1 MQRPSWLLDA
11 RHFSIIRNFEW
22 NVYCPLLHQYA
33 MSIVTLEFKSALSQC
48 PRETVFAVVGLK
60 EGGDFIEIE
69 KRRDEISLLEEELV
83 QLTLKS
89 SQVVPNENPT
99 LICSFWTQKSYNPD
113 SFRAQLKSIWKP
125 KKKFE
130 IQVAGQSF
138 FFISFECEDD
148 LEMIMEGRPWPFR
161 RVIFFYRLR
170 NPIDRSKLRLV
181 LSPFWLKINPCSPK
195 FDKKGSL
202 TCDWIGF
209 WRRNKVKEVKVEET
223 LRYSFRR
230 RFTIQLTI
238 GLWESFLPNIVTDN
252 LRRDLGD
259 SNMVSSPLIEG
270 ISTKL
275 RDSFESIVADVR
287 MDFEIGEGQLGKSG
301 YMEGKSENA
310 KKVRWKRIAW
320 G

>member
-1 MQRPSWLLDA
+1 
-11 RHFSIIRNFEW
+11 
-22 NVYCPLLHQYA
+22 
-33 MSIVTLEFKSALSQC
+33 SALSQC

-130 IQVAGQSF
+130 IQDLLHAIGSTFGGVIRLEIKWEFCQLWAQLDAQKPVRRGI
-138 FFISFECEDD
+138 FISTD
-148 LEMIMEGRPWPFR
+148 G
-161 RVIFFYRLR
+161 
-170 NPIDRSKLRLV
+170 N
-181 LSPFWLKINPCSPK
+181 
-195 FDKKGSL
+195 
-202 TCDWIGF
+202 
-209 WRRNKVKEVKVEET
+209 VKEVKVEET

-238 GLWESFLPNIVTDN
+238 GLWESFLANIVTDN

-275 RDSFESIVADVR
+275 RDSFESIVADVG
-287 MDFEIGEGQLGKSG
+287 MDFEIGEEEVNDGKKGELGSNKDNENDEFLPDG
-301 YMEGKSENA
+301 EGN
-310 KKVRWKRIAW
+310 KKLKFRNEEPVVSMLPDAERTTLEYHSTLFIIGPRPATRQAD
-320 G
+320 